1 MKQFFKIGMIAG
13 VASVLLSS
21 CLKDT
26 PTTDYSDAAIKPVVL
41 VPNGNHPRTLPITPV
56 ALEFS
61 TTPYEVR
68 VYARVSWD
76 KPLGKSIEVTFK
88 EDPAA
93 ITAYNNAF
101 PGTGWVP
108 LNTAAY
114 SIPTLKV
121 TIPAGEQEAYI
132 PVKVFPDKV
141 DLTKFNML
149 AFTMTDASGEVVA
162 SNYQTILV
170 PLLIKNEYEGTYDV
184 TGYFFHPTGPRGIH
198 MDKYLYT
205 VNANRVEGQLGDLAG
220 WYIDFDVNGTA
231 LSGYAAA
238 GATPASPASSFMTA
252 DVPHPDLGAGP
263 INFPGPDLP
272 GTAPWLHATYN
283 NTYDPATKTFWLHY
297 GYQRSYRSERIWSS
311 DVYEKWVKY

>member
-1 MKQFFKIGMIAG
+1 MIAG

-56 ALEFS
+56 ALEFT

-93 ITAYNNAF
+93 IAAYNTTFGSDWEAM
-101 PGTGWVP
+101 
-108 LNTAAY
+108 NTAAY

-141 DLTKFNML
+141 DLSKFNML

-170 PLLIKNEYEGTYDV
+170 PLLIKNEYEGDYDV

-198 MDKYLYT
+198 ADKYFYT

-220 WYIDFDVNGTA
+220 WYIDFDINGTA

-238 GATPASPASSFMTA
+238 GATPAAPSSGFMTA
-252 DVPHPDLGAGP
+252 DNPGGIAY
-263 INFPGPDLP
+263 PGPDLP
-272 GTAPWLHATYN
+272 GVAPWLQASYN
-283 NTYDPATKTFWLHY
+283 NVYDPATKTFSLHY
-297 GYQRSYRSERIWSS
+297 GYAVGSTGQNGYTRNM
-311 DVYEKWVKY
+311 YEKWVKY

>member
-56 ALEFS
+56 ALEFT

-93 ITAYNNAF
+93 IAAYNTTFGSDWEAM
-101 PGTGWVP
+101 
-108 LNTAAY
+108 NTAAY

-132 PVKVFPDKV
+132 PVMVFPDKV
-141 DLTKFNML
+141 DLSKFNML

-170 PLLIKNEYEGTYDV
+170 PLLIKNEYEGDYSV
-184 TGYFFHPTGPRGIH
+184 TGYFFHPTAQRGINAG
-198 MDKYLYT
+198 KYFYT

-220 WYIDFDVNGTA
+220 WYIDFDINGAA

-238 GATPASPASSFMTA
+238 GATPAAPASGFMTA
-252 DVPHPDLGAGP
+252 DNPGGIGYL
-263 INFPGPDLP
+263 GPDLP
-272 GTAPWLHATYN
+272 GVAPWLQTTYN
-283 NTYDPATKTFWLHY
+283 NSYDPATKTFWLHY
-297 GYQRSYRSERIWSS
+297 GYHVGGTGQNTYTRNI
-311 DVYEKWVKY
+311 YEKWVKD